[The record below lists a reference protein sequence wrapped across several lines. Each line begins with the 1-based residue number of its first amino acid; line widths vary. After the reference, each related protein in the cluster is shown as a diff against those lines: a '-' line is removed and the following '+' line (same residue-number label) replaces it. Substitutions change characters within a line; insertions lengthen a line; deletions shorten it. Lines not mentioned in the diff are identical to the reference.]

1 VPPTKPTATPVTWKA
16 TGLEKPIFLDERG
29 HRGRIVRV
37 AGALAT
43 LLVAAWLTLVVAG
56 PFGFATLP
64 RLQVHLPVH
73 LHVQVRALRPLAH
86 RLHVPVA
93 AHHRLHGRIDRA

>member
-1 VPPTKPTATPVTWKA
+1 VPPTEPTAAPVTWKA

-43 LLVAAWLTLVVAG
+43 LLVAAWLALVVAG

-64 RLQVHLPVH
+64 SLQIHPQLHLQVHLRV
-73 LHVQVRALRPLAH
+73 LRPLVH
-86 RLHVPVA
+86 RGHLPVA
-93 AHHRLHGRIDRA
+93 AHHRLRGRIDRA